1 MLCGVRKYAQPG
13 HKTYLVHRFIYMCF
27 NGVIAEGME
36 IDHINNNKED
46 NRLCNLQLLT
56 PQENSKK
63 AIKNIDYSFIKLNM
77 FTIKN
82 AIIKNNNVLGYQ
94 DSNP

>member
-13 HKTYLVHRFIYMCF
+13 HKTYLVHRFIYECF

-46 NRLCNLQLLT
+46 NRLCN
-56 PQENSKK
+56 
-63 AIKNIDYSFIKLNM
+63 
-77 FTIKN
+77 
-82 AIIKNNNVLGYQ
+82 
-94 DSNP
+94 